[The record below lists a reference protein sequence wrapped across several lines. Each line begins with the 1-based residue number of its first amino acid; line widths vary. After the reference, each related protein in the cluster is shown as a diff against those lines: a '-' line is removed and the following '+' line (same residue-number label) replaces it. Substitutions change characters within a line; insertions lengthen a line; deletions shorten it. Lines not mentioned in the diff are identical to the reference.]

1 MIKYFKSDTPG
12 IVEKHTIELIDVT
25 VLEKEKAEKVLQLA
39 EHQDSL
45 SQEEIDAENSI
56 RIERKQLLQQE
67 ITILDD
73 TIKELKKVKAV
84 APEEL

>member
-67 ITILDD
+67 ITTLDD